1 MKLYKLKLKSSIH
14 LGQREGVL
22 EETDTIVHS
31 DTFFSAFCIN
41 YSLLYGERELEG
53 LINEFRN
60 GNPPFIFSSL
70 FPFWNEK
77 IFLPIPSNQIPKE
90 KDLKKLNFIE
100 KDGFEKLLNGEKIE
114 NLKGKYKFI
123 PDIDEKG
130 EGKEPWKIINN
141 PRVGLSRISSHPGEA
156 YFHFGEV
163 FYKENAGLYFIVD
176 FKDPS
181 IESKFISTLRLMGDE
196 GIGGDRTVGK
206 GHFGLM
212 GDEGIGGDRTVGKG
226 HFEILNKDGEEIE
239 INQPQNSQNYIL
251 LSLYH
256 PDVNEISDLKE
267 GYYEII
273 ERKGYIYSPYSKT
286 LRKKSL
292 KMFKEGSV
300 LPSFKKG
307 KIVDITPEIFT
318 KHKIYK
324 YGLAFL
330 VRGIKNED

>member
-77 IFLPIPSNQIPKE
+77 IYLPIPLNQIPKE
-90 KDLKKLNFIE
+90 KDLKKLKFIE
-100 KDGFEKLLNGEKIE
+100 KEGFEKLLNGEKIE
-114 NLKGKYKFI
+114 NLKEKYKFI
-123 PDIDEKG
+123 PDIDEKS
-130 EGKEPWKIINN
+130 EEKEPWEIINN

-176 FKDPS
+176 FKDQS

-206 GHFGLM
+206 GHF
-212 GDEGIGGDRTVGKG
+212 
-226 HFEILNKDGEEIE
+226 EILNKDGEKIE

-300 LPSFKKG
+300 FPSFKKG
-307 KIVDITPEIFT
+307 NIIDITPEIFT

>member
-1 MKLYKLKLKSSIH
+1 MKLYKLRLKSSIH

-77 IFLPIPSNQIPKE
+77 IFLPIPLNQIPKE
-90 KDLKKLNFIE
+90 KDLKKLKFIE
-100 KDGFEKLLNGEKIE
+100 KEGFEELLNGEKIE
-114 NLKGKYKFI
+114 NLKEKYKFI
-123 PDIDEKG
+123 PDIDEKS
-130 EGKEPWKIINN
+130 EEKEPWEIINN
-141 PRVGLSRISSHPGEA
+141 PRVGLSRIASHPGEA

-181 IESKFISTLRLMGDE
+181 IESKFISTLR
-196 GIGGDRTVGK
+196 
-206 GHFGLM
+206 LM

-286 LRKKSL
+286 LRKKSV

-300 LPSFKKG
+300 FPSFKKG
-307 KIVDITPEIFT
+307 NIIDITPEIFT

-330 VRGIKNED
+330 VKGIKNED

>member
-123 PDIDEKG
+123 PDIDINEQNK
-130 EGKEPWKIINN
+130 EGKEPWEIINN
-141 PRVGLSRISSHPGEA
+141 PRVGLSRISSHPGET

-206 GHFGLM
+206 GHF
-212 GDEGIGGDRTVGKG
+212 D
-226 HFEILNKDGEEIE
+226 ILKKDGEEIE

-292 KMFKEGSV
+292 KMFKEGAV
-300 LPSFKKG
+300 FPSLKKG
-307 KIVDITPEIFT
+307 RIVDITPEIFT
-318 KHKIYK
+318 KHRIYK
-324 YGLAFL
+324 YGLAFSIK
-330 VRGIKNED
+330 GTKNED